1 MGQIPDGFILLGH
14 IPDGYIIVGVH
25 TRYTLDIILVFHCM
39 YISTLLYYYVNKGS
53 SILFYAINSGK
64 KFAHGNNRAMKQ
76 KSKGNFDNKNLQ
88 KLYYIVHHFFP
99 LDI

>member
-1 MGQIPDGFILLGH
+1 
-14 IPDGYIIVGVH
+14 
-25 TRYTLDIILVFHCM
+25 M

-53 SILFYAINSGK
+53 ILFYAINLGK

-88 KLYYIVHHFFP
+88 KLDCASFFAIGCIK
-99 LDI
+99 LVQLYDK